1 MSFLKILGKV
11 AGGVGG
17 FVLGGPAG
25 AYAGYKAADALTGGG
40 GGGHPNTTAGAY
52 GNATT
57 DSGNYAN
64 EDRNR
69 FLDTLNGGQEAL
81 NTSTQAAVSS
91 AMPAF
96 NQNLQNIR
104 ESAERRGVSN
114 GEIETN
120 SEGDLASAFQRNIAN
135 AAGSQAVALQGQK
148 TSALGGLQSEER
160 NQYLDLLSGNLD
172 RQQQEKNRKQSFWNG
187 LIGAAGGAAGA
198 YFGSR

>member
-1 MSFLKILGKV
+1 MSFLKTLGKV
-11 AGGVGG
+11 AAGGAG
-17 FVLGGPAG
+17 FLLGGPAG
-25 AYAGYKAADALTGGG
+25 AAAGYTGASALLGGDKPKPNGAAD
-40 GGGHPNTTAGAY
+40 AY

-57 DSGNYAN
+57 TTGAN
-64 EDRNR
+64 ATADRNQ
-69 FLDTLNGGQEAL
+69 FLDTLNGGQDAL
-81 NTSTQAAVSS
+81 DKSTAAAVSS
-91 AMPAF
+91 GMPVF

-135 AAGSQAVALQGQK
+135 ATASQATTLQGQK
-148 TSALGGLQSEER
+148 VNALGQLNSQDS
-160 NQYLDLLSGNLD
+160 NNYLDLLSGNLD

-187 LIGAAGGAAGA
+187 IVGAAGSAAGA

>member
-1 MSFLKILGKV
+1 MSFLKTLGKV
-11 AGGVGG
+11 AGGAGG
-17 FVLGGPAG
+17 FLLGGPAG
-25 AYAGYKAADALTGGG
+25 AYAGYKLGDAVTGGSG
-40 GGGHPNTTAGAY
+40 KKPNRTADAY

-57 DSGNYAN
+57 DAGHYAD

-69 FLDTLNGGQEAL
+69 FLGALDGGQEAL

-96 NQNLQNIR
+96 QQQLQGIR
-104 ESAERRGVSN
+104 ESAERRGISN
-114 GEIETN
+114 GEVATN
-120 SEGDLASAFQRNIAN
+120 YEGDLASAFDRNIAN
-135 AAGSQAVALQGQK
+135 ATASHATDIQGQK
-148 TSALGGLQSEER
+148 VGALGGLQSEER

-172 RQQQEKNRKQSFWNG
+172 RQQEEKNRKQSFWNG